1 MDTNTI
7 TDALQ
12 NTDNWITFKD
22 QLSERICSME
32 PDAQYQIFIF
42 LKGQADQFMRADI
55 NRCLEICQCMDDL
68 ATLTGDPR
76 HAALGLLA
84 RANAYSIGLARYQE
98 GVELYDQAAVN
109 YEAQGLLVE
118 QARSKIGKIYAL
130 MNLGRYD
137 EAFRDGLWAR
147 DVMRENGEM
156 FLEAKLSVNLAI
168 LHGRLGQDIE
178 ALAMFDQAQEVY
190 AQLGPEVE
198 SLRLRVELNRAVVL
212 RNLGRFQESTRASQ
226 HAIDKHF
233 HLGQK
238 VAAARSQQNLAVTY
252 FVMGRFN
259 ESLALLE
266 EARRMFEQDGR
277 TRDTMLAELFISD
290 CLLQLRRFVEVL
302 EKCRQVRKLFDG
314 LGAQYEV
321 AHAMLNEACA
331 FTGLDRFEDAIQSL
345 AEAQQIF
352 EEEGNQVAVAGTEL
366 QTATI
371 LLLQGEPAQTLTKA
385 QECAQIYRDHQLP
398 IWDARANLVAAR
410 AALALE
416 QIELAE
422 NKARAALT
430 TGDKHHLPDLTY
442 QAYHICGLLNIQRGK
457 PQKGLQAFELAIQDV
472 EQLCGQ
478 LMIEFRADFVA
489 DKEQVYE
496 DAVMLC
502 LDSEQPVEGLNFAER
517 AKSRALLDLLA
528 HRLDLSLTAR
538 SQSDQQIVD
547 ELVQLQTQRN
557 QLLRRQESS
566 DRFEWRG
573 QVDSSQDDLAFANID
588 VLSLEK
594 QITGLWHKLL
604 IRNADYAREAA
615 LYQVR
620 TEPIQ
625 PYLNAKMILLEYYIA
640 HDKLIA
646 FLVTKETVQA
656 IQLPSDTAQIQ
667 KLLQVFWLNL
677 NTVPSSDPQRFRNL
691 IQNVQGILKK
701 LHGLL
706 IAPLNDQMNAYPQ
719 VILVPHGL
727 LHYLPFQ
734 ALYNGENYLLE
745 QHELSY
751 LPGAS
756 MLRYCQDAKNASK
769 SLLAIGNSYGGR
781 LPFAVQ
787 EARTIAQHWDGH
799 TLLEQQASLREL
811 HQTAAQYQIIHL
823 ATHGDFRPDNP
834 LFSGL
839 ALADG
844 WLTTLDIFNLRLN
857 ASLVTLSACQ
867 TGRSVVGGGD
877 ELQGL
882 MRAFLAAGAAS
893 LVSTLWAVEDQS
905 TADLMKTFYDE
916 LATGTAK
923 GAALRNAQL
932 ALLAGE
938 STPEK
943 FRHPYYWAPF
953 MLVGDAGPLKGES

>member
-1 MDTNTI
+1 MDINTI
-7 TDALQ
+7 TEALQ
-12 NTDNWITFKD
+12 ETDNWITFQD

-32 PDAQYQIFIF
+32 ADAQYELFIS

-55 NRCLEICQCMDDL
+55 NRCLEICQCIDDL
-68 ATLTGDPR
+68 AALTGDPR

-98 GVELYDQAAVN
+98 GVELYDQATAI
-109 YEAQGLLVE
+109 YEGQDLPVE

-137 EAFRDGLWAR
+137 EAFRDALWAR
-147 DVMRENGEM
+147 DVMRENGEL
-156 FLEAKLSVNLAI
+156 FLEAKLNVNLAI

-190 AQLGPEVE
+190 AQLGSEVE
-198 SLRLRVELNRAVVL
+198 PLRLRVELNRAVIL
-212 RNLGRFQESTRASQ
+212 RNLGRFQEAIQASQ

-233 HLGQK
+233 QLGQK

-277 TRDTMLAELFISD
+277 SRDTMLAELFISD

-302 EKCRQVRKLFDG
+302 EKCRQVRRLFNG
-314 LGAQYEV
+314 LGAHYEV

-331 FTGLDRFEDAIQSL
+331 FTGLERFEDAIQSL

-352 EEEGNQVAVAGTEL
+352 EEEGNEVAVAGTEL

-371 LLLQGEPAQTLTKA
+371 LLLRGEPVKTLIKA
-385 QECAQIYRDHQLP
+385 QQCAKIYRNHQLP
-398 IWDARANLVAAR
+398 IWDARSNLVAAR
-410 AALALE
+410 AALALG
-416 QIELAE
+416 QFKLAE
-422 NKARAALT
+422 HKATDALAM
-430 TGDKHHLPDLTY
+430 GNQHNLPDITY

-457 PQKGLQAFELAIQDV
+457 PQEGLQAFELAIQDV

-502 LDSEQPVEGLNFAER
+502 LDLDYPVEGLNFAER

-528 HRLDLSLTAR
+528 HRLDLSITAR
-538 SQSDQQIVD
+538 SQSDQQLVD

-573 QVDSSQDDLAFANID
+573 QVDASQDDLAFANTD
-588 VLSLEK
+588 VLGLEK
-594 QITGLWHKLL
+594 QITNLWHKLL
-604 IRNADYAREAA
+604 IHNADYAREAA

-625 PYLNAKMILLEYYIA
+625 PYLDSQTILLEYFVA
-640 HDKLIA
+640 HGKLIA

-667 KLLQVFWLNL
+667 NLLQVFWLNL
-677 NTVPSSDPQRFRNL
+677 NTVPSSNLERFPDL
-691 IQNVQGILKK
+691 IKNVKGILKK

-706 IAPLNDQMNAYPQ
+706 IAPLDDRLIAYPK
-719 VILVPHGL
+719 VILVPHGQ

-734 ALYNGENYLLE
+734 ALYNGEKYLLE
-745 QHELSY
+745 QYELSY

-756 MLRYCQDAKNASK
+756 MLRYCQDAKKAPK
-769 SLLAIGNSYGGR
+769 GMLAIGHSYGGR

-787 EARTIAQHWDGH
+787 EAQTIAQHWYGCA
-799 TLLEQQASLREL
+799 LLEEQASISEL
-811 HQTAAQYQIIHL
+811 HKTAAQYQVIHL

-844 WLTTLDIFNLRLN
+844 WLTTLDIFNLHLN

-882 MRAFLAAGAAS
+882 MRAFMAAGAAS
-893 LVSTLWAVEDQS
+893 LVSSLWAVEDQS
-905 TADLMKTFYDE
+905 TADLMRTFYDE
-916 LATGTAK
+916 LAIGTTK
-923 GAALRNAQL
+923 GAALRNAQM

-943 FRHPYYWAPF
+943 FRHPYFWAPF